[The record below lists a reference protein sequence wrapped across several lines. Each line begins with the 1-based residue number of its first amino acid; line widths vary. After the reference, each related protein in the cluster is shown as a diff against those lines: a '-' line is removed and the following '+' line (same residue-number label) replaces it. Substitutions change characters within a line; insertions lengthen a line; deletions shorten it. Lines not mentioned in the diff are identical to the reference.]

1 VKEPKFLSV
10 DQVKILHNRSLQAY
24 GGLDGIREPSLFES
38 AVFQPQ
44 NVFYYQN
51 GDLFDI
57 ASAYAFHI
65 AQAQA
70 CFDGNKRTGIASAL
84 VFLEMN
90 GISSDYEE
98 DMLYDVM
105 IDVAERKLTREDFAD
120 LLRNHKK

>member
-1 VKEPKFLSV
+1 M
-10 DQVKILHNRSLQAY
+10 
-24 GGLDGIREPSLFES
+24 
-38 AVFQPQ
+38 
-44 NVFYYQN
+44 
-51 GDLFDI
+51 FDI